1 MDLAARGQLQDLAII
16 ERETRR
22 MLRDPRAKALTLNF
36 GAQWLRL
43 RGLNNINPVP
53 SYLDFDEPL
62 RQAMRREMELFFSS
76 IVQEDRSVL
85 DLLDATYTFVNER
98 LARHYG
104 MQNIS
109 GPEFR
114 RITLAPEFDMRRG
127 LVGKASFLAVTSH
140 RDRTS
145 ITTRGVAVLDT
156 LLGTWAPPPPPNIL
170 PMPVQTNKTLRKMM
184 DEANSVNPACVSCHK
199 LFDPLGIALENF
211 DLTGKWRTMDVGQPI
226 DPVTQLV
233 DGTALTGPADV
244 RNVLVAN
251 SDQFVRTVIEKMLT
265 YALGRRMSHQDM
277 PLVRSL
283 VRDAA
288 RENNR
293 FSAIVLG
300 IVKSAPFQMNTK
312 N

>member
-1 MDLAARGQLQDLAII
+1 M
-16 ERETRR
+16 
-22 MLRDPRAKALTLNF
+22 P
-36 GAQWLRL
+36 
-43 RGLNNINPVP
+43 PVP

-76 IVQEDRSVL
+76 IVQEDRSVV
-85 DLLDATYTFVNER
+85 DLLDANYTFVNER

-104 MQNIS
+104 MPNIS

-114 RITLAPEFDMRRG
+114 RITLGPEFDMRRG

-170 PMPVQTNKTLRKMM
+170 PMPRQTNKTLRKMM

-211 DLTGKWRTMDVGQPI
+211 DLTGKWRTTDVGQPI

-233 DGTALTGPADV
+233 DGTVLTGPADV
-244 RNVLVAN
+244 RKVLVAN
-251 SDQFVRTVIEKMLT
+251 SDQFVRTMTEKMLT
-265 YALGRRMSHQDM
+265 YALGRRISHQDM